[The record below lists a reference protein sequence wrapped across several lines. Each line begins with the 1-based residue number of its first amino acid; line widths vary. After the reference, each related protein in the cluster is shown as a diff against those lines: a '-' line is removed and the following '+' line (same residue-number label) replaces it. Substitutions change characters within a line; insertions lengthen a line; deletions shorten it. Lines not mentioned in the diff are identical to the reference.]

1 MVIQAKSKMA
11 GLPTVSSFRFKPA
24 ELSLPARI
32 LRAYYRTNLRGW
44 TRLTFMLARR
54 LKSLQEVPVQI
65 ADWPPVYADLRLMN
79 SHYWFLGTPFANS
92 PIEIDEQMVMRRFVS
107 EGDVVFDIG
116 ANLGV
121 HTALLSQLAGSG
133 GRVFAFEPNPELTH
147 TLALTIEGMPNASLF
162 RFALSDEDG
171 EATFF
176 VPRDHAMG
184 SLSDWTAT
192 EPMAALRERL
202 ALGKARAISVQQR
215 RIDDLIAEGILPLP
229 DFIKCDVEG
238 AELKVFRGAKETLDR
253 IAAPVILFEAG
264 PESAGGFGLAMTD
277 AADFL
282 GSLPHPGYRFFEIGK
297 GGALRAVQP
306 SELKKQNQ
314 NLLAV
319 PGARS

>member
-1 MVIQAKSKMA
+1 
-11 GLPTVSSFRFKPA
+11 
-24 ELSLPARI
+24 
-32 LRAYYRTNLRGW
+32 
-44 TRLTFMLARR
+44 
-54 LKSLQEVPVQI
+54 
-65 ADWPPVYADLRLMN
+65 
-79 SHYWFLGTPFANS
+79 
-92 PIEIDEQMVMRRFVS
+92 VS
-107 EGDVVFDIG
+107 EDDVVFDIG

-121 HTALLSQLAGSG
+121 HTALLSQLVGARGC
-133 GRVFAFEPNPELTH
+133 VFAFEPNPELLP
-147 TLALTIEGMPNASLF
+147 TLALTIDGMQNATLC
-162 RFALSDEDG
+162 RYALSDEDG

-192 EPMAALRERL
+192 EPMAELRRKL
-202 ALGKARAISVQQR
+202 ALGKARAIPVQQQ
-215 RIDDLIAEGILPLP
+215 RIDDLVAEGVIPLP

-253 IAAPVILFEAG
+253 INAPVILFEAG

-282 GSLPHPGYRFFEIGK
+282 GSLPRPGYQFFEIGK
-297 GGALRAVQP
+297 GGSLRSVQP

-314 NLLAV
+314 NVLAV